1 LSVLNKPIV
10 IWRFTD
16 GKAGHD
22 TQSLGLTN
30 ALSALTPCKIEHVP
44 VPSLS
49 RLTTELLTQNFRYMH
64 LLPDPQLLVGA
75 GHKTHLPLLCARKFR
90 GGKAIVLMKPSLPVR
105 WFDLCLIPEHDNPP
119 HRKNI
124 QRTCGALN
132 RVSGGHIKQSNKAM
146 VLIGGPSRHFNW
158 DTRLLAD
165 QIHHI
170 ISAHPDYQWI
180 LADSPRTP
188 AQTKNLI
195 CGMTSSHVTY
205 HRFADATNSWLA
217 DELATSK
224 LVWVTEDSISMIYEA
239 LTAGAA
245 VGLIELPKK
254 SAGRLTT
261 AVRHLA
267 DSRMVTSYQN
277 WKSGQPLAEPKTRL
291 NEAERCARVVLEHFA
306 LAYSSDR

>member
-1 LSVLNKPIV
+1 LNKPIV

-30 ALSALTPCKIEHVP
+30 ALSALTPCRIVDVP
-44 VPSLS
+44 APPLS
-49 RLTTELLTQNFRYMH
+49 RLTIELFTQNFNSTH

-90 GGKAIVLMKPSLPVR
+90 GGKTIVLMKPSLPAR

-132 RVSGGHIKQSNKAM
+132 RVRGGQIKHSKKAM
-146 VLIGGPSRHFNW
+146 ILIGGPSRHFNW
-158 DTRLLAD
+158 DARLLAD

-170 ISAHPDYQWI
+170 ISAHPDYQWL

-188 AQTKNLI
+188 EQTKNLI
-195 CGMTSSHVTY
+195 RSMTNNHVTY
-205 HRFADATNSWLA
+205 HPFSDTAGSWLA
-217 DELATSK
+217 DELSTAK

-239 LTAGAA
+239 LTAGAV

-254 SAGRLTT
+254 SANRLTT
-261 AVRHLA
+261 AIQRLA
-267 DSRMVTSYQN
+267 ENGMVTSYQS
-277 WKSGQPLAEPKTRL
+277 WKSGQPLTELKTRL
-291 NEAERCARVVLEHFA
+291 NEAERCARLVLEHFA
-306 LAYSSDR
+306 LAYSSDDE